1 MSMVSTEF
9 KSALSMN
16 EYQAETASTAIYKWR
31 VIYPALGLVN
41 EAGEVGGKIKK
52 LIRDEGLKFDGT
64 DNLTDKQRAAIG
76 SELGDVLWYI
86 AALARDLGIS
96 LNEVAHMNLEKLSDR
111 KARGKIGG
119 SGDDR

>member
-31 VIYPALGLVN
+31 VIYPALGLAN

>member
-31 VIYPALGLVN
+31 VIYPALGLAN

-111 KARGKIGG
+111 KARSKIGG

>member
-1 MSMVSTEF
+1 MVSTEF
-9 KSALSMN
+9 KAALSMN

-31 VIYPALGLVN
+31 VIYPALGLSN

-64 DNLTDKQRAAIG
+64 DNLTDKQRADIG

-96 LNEVAHMNLEKLSDR
+96 LNEVAHMNLEKLADR